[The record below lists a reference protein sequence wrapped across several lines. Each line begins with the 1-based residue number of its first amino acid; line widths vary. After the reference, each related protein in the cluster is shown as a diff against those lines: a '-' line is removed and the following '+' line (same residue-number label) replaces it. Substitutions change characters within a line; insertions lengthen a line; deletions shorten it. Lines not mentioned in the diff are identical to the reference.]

1 MQCWHSQNR
10 PWRIPLPFYG
20 LTAEPDCLPRI
31 RSSDQNGKRQDFFLH
46 LVHLHIDQ
54 WILALELARW
64 AGLRM
69 PGPSCDGIPS
79 ASHAADVWWESAE
92 GMNGWKTGPRAMQS
106 IPLKSMPAY
115 SQQSDRLCDP
125 RRCQRTSV
133 QPTMDSLGMG
143 TSGLMSSLRVIAMS
157 AKFTGLRCRAG
168 MREVNKGTA
177 ARAKAN
183 IREANRTDL
192 M

>member
-1 MQCWHSQNR
+1 MQ
-10 PWRIPLPFYG
+10 G
-20 LTAEPDCLPRI
+20 
-31 RSSDQNGKRQDFFLH
+31 
-46 LVHLHIDQ
+46 
-54 WILALELARW
+54 
-64 AGLRM
+64 
-69 PGPSCDGIPS
+69 
-79 ASHAADVWWESAE
+79 
-92 GMNGWKTGPRAMQS
+92 

-133 QPTMDSLGMG
+133 QPTMDSLGTG
-143 TSGLMSSLRVIAMS
+143 TSGLMSSLQVIVMS

-183 IREANRTDL
+183 IKEANRTDL